1 MDYSLIIFFLQKK
14 YLIKFSLGEIWM
26 SFQISCFIP
35 LLPNLLQ
42 MNNQKVVESF
52 FIFYL
57 FLHWTTSHSDFIAI
71 FCDFLIILALLS
83 NTLLQGNKGGVA
95 VRLEL
100 HNTWLCFVN
109 SHLAAHVE
117 EYERRNQDYSEIN
130 SRVNFRHAVL
140 IP

>member
-1 MDYSLIIFFLQKK
+1 MD
-14 YLIKFSLGEIWM
+14 KFSN
-26 SFQISCFIP
+26 FFFHTFITE
-35 LLPNLLQ
+35 LAVQ
-42 MNNQKVVESF
+42 MNHQKVVESF

-57 FLHWTTSHSDFIAI
+57 FLHWTTSHSDFITI

-130 SRVNFRHAVL
+130 SRVNFRRSPHT
-140 IP
+140 IRDHE